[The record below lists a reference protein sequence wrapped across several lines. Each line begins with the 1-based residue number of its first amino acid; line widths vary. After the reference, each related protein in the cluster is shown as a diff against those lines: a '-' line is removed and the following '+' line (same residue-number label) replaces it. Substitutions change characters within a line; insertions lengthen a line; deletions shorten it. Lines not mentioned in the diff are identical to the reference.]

1 MAFTLET
8 KHNFKVSE
16 ETERLECLSLD
27 ELLCWCWNYFG
38 DKAAIGTSFQGSGLV
53 IIDHAVRNGC
63 NFPIFTIDTGL
74 LFPETLELKKKLE
87 DFWDVKI
94 QSVHPEQTIE
104 EQKKTMGPELW
115 KTNPDSCC
123 QMRKVL
129 PLQSRLS
136 SLDVWIT
143 GLRRGQS
150 DQRKSTNVLE
160 MYEFDKLRESY
171 IFKLN
176 PMVNWS
182 REKVWSYIKDHKIP
196 YNTLHDKGYRSI
208 GCWPC
213 TKAISDGQ
221 DERAGR
227 WEGFNKTECGIHTF
241 LGQGI

>member
-53 IIDHAVRNGC
+53 IIDHAIRNGC

-182 REKVWSYIKDHKIP
+182 REKVWSYIKDHNIP

>member
-8 KHNFKVSE
+8 KHNFEVSE

-53 IIDHAVRNGC
+53 IIDHAIRNGC

-94 QSVHPEQTIE
+94 QGVHPEQTIE

-129 PLQSRLS
+129 PLQSKLS

>member
-196 YNTLHDKGYRSI
+196 YNALHDKGYRSI

>member
-8 KHNFKVSE
+8 KHNFEVSE

-53 IIDHAVRNGC
+53 IIDHALRNGC

-87 DFWDVKI
+87 NFWDVKI

>member
-8 KHNFKVSE
+8 KHNFEVSE

-53 IIDHAVRNGC
+53 IIDHAIRNGC

-182 REKVWSYIKDHKIP
+182 REKVWNYINDHKIP

>member
-1 MAFTLET
+1 MAFTLKT
-8 KHNFKVSE
+8 KHNFEVSE

-53 IIDHAVRNGC
+53 IIDHAIRNGC

-136 SLDVWIT
+136 SWDVWIT

-221 DERAGR
+221 HERAGR